1 MLSRFYTTL
10 VELAF
15 ELILEEIGGQSCL
28 HTLHGNILGLKY
40 NRVEL
45 DQFGLQYQVHI
56 WEWHFSKWLY

>member
-56 WEWHFSKWLY
+56 